1 MNTFSTLKRLWC
13 FVFLLFISN
22 YLVGQT
28 YVQNQLLVKFNAGVA
43 STQAETTMQS
53 MNAVAVENYE
63 ELGIQQWTLPNAV
76 SIDGLNF
83 TTDNVT
89 NVEELAAYLMANNPN
104 IEFAEPN
111 YIMSASPTDFIPND
125 PSLGL
130 LWGLNN
136 ESQTGGLTDADIDA
150 FEAWGITKGDEEI
163 IVGVLD
169 SGIDWTH
176 PDLAENIWQN
186 LGEDADGDGVTMEK
200 VNGVWQLDAGDDNGI
215 DDDGNGYPD
224 DLIGWDFVDNDNE
237 PEDGKSH
244 GTHVA
249 GTIAALENDEG
260 IVGVSPQVRIMVLR
274 FLNNDGLG
282 AVSDA
287 IRGLNYAMS
296 KGAHLTNNSWGG
308 TGLSQSLQNA
318 IAAAAD
324 ANQLFIAAA
333 GNNTTNNDATPY
345 YPSGYDLDNIIAVAA
360 SDQSDQLASFSNY
373 GATSVDIAAPGVSI
387 FSTLPEG
394 SYGSGQGTSMATPH
408 VTGTAVLLWSM
419 NLTADYSTIKNAIL
433 SSVDELANFEGLVA
447 TGGRMNANGA
457 LLALAECTT
466 EANFN
471 GPSGVVCPG
480 TLQNFEN
487 TSLGGEVNSYGW
499 YLADTLYTTDE
510 NAKITFDEPG
520 EHIVKL
526 VATGDEVD
534 CVSEISIPVFVSGPA
549 DTGFTYST
557 GSLAVTFDAVE
568 VIEGYSY
575 QWTFGDESDS
585 SIETNPVHEYLI
597 AGSYEVTLA
606 ITNLCNKTAFKT
618 KTVVV
623 EPVALPNC
631 PVLDDF
637 TAIDETP
644 MVCNNAEG
652 NVITLPTLEIGGEFG
667 LNAVQTWVQD
677 ETDAIQVVIGENNE
691 VTLEQQTACEIG
703 EYHFYLTVS
712 CIVDETVVLE
722 GGQVTAFVYPTPQ
735 APTLVRNDDACNY
748 SVVTACEFDI
758 ASPETVFVEQGGEA
772 GTADISISNE
782 ACIEEVYPVEYEACP
797 VVVVGGCPQQGDI
810 SPTSINMEGCSNIIL
825 IPPVVIEGENAS
837 NSILMWSVIGHPEI
851 EIPLGQSPTV
861 EIPTNISCDA
871 NTYVIRLD
879 IACTTDESVFLE
891 GGTVEYTLYPEPQ
904 APIIAKVDDECNYIV
919 ISHCENDVLSM
930 DPNDLVQM
938 PGTDAGEV
946 TIKVSNE
953 GCSNPYEF
961 SVAFEACPQICPEE
975 EEVIVG
981 EDVHEHLCNSN
992 EGNIITLSSTTEV
1005 IGDAVENAFFVWKQ
1019 VENGAPIVAI
1029 ADGTT
1034 PIIQLSQNI
1043 ECGAV
1048 VYEFEL
1054 FIQCT
1059 KDENISWYGGTAS
1072 YEVYPQPQEPMIEM
1086 TQDEATGVCAYAVLP
1101 YCEGDV
1107 VSPEALDDQT
1117 HNTPEGLVVFEVSN
1131 EGCEVATFD
1140 VAMPECPTVCVLEGE
1155 FEVIEL
1161 EESFCNND
1169 SEEGNSVTLPASI
1182 MDSANAETAVY
1193 TWTQIEN
1200 GAPIVAVA
1208 AGAEPMISLEQNT
1221 ECDAVSYEFALTI
1234 TCSKDSTISYNGG
1247 MAIFNIFPTPQA
1259 PIIERVDGEEEAE
1272 VCAYQVIAACDSDGL
1287 SEAEFTQENGS
1298 GENVRAITVSNS
1310 GCEATFDVDFE
1321 ECPALPCAWI
1331 IAENNVKCNAP
1342 SYTMCV
1348 EAVDT
1353 LKDVIGLTFKVR
1365 YPEGTSLVEATPTTY
1380 FKFNDD
1386 LIADVNNLASFSNIA
1401 PDGSL
1406 NVVVYVN
1413 NMAEGMINGAGTL
1426 GCVEFYFDEELH
1438 NAWPE
1443 AAFSIEDFQEGY
1455 LLESKDKCVDDGLL
1469 IIDFDPGHELA
1480 FMVNGDETRPLTDD
1494 ANNPITSVYTADEE
1508 CAPSSGENA
1517 LLDENGSA
1525 IIGST
1530 DKFRVARWVGCEPL
1544 NPVVGSKDALWTAKM
1559 VVRDTTEIG
1568 IPSIYALAAAD
1579 VNDNGMVDGADI
1591 SLILARSVG
1600 SLCHYPVQAGKD
1612 TSDWKF
1618 VPYQTVMDSPEW
1630 KVDPNYPYGS
1640 GEGADASNVPFTS
1653 QCHYTPEP
1661 LGDTCAYTFS
1671 NYVAILKGDVDDT
1684 WNQDVAMIAEA
1695 PGKLV
1700 IDLDNMLASAN
1711 DDKFYIP
1718 VTYNGNEPINAVDF
1732 RLSIDAQK
1740 LDIEEVRL
1748 ASNSNGLKIN
1758 YAWNKYQS
1766 EGEEILLSAY
1776 TLEGQINAGKP
1787 VFYLVTS
1794 TSPNTIS
1801 PNSIQAASSILNGL
1815 PSNIEVVGE
1824 EVHTDIDNVAKENHQ
1839 LRAYP
1844 NPANHALTLDFSSEM
1859 NVESVT
1865 YTVYDFTGKQI
1876 QQYMTTTNAP
1886 YQVKTN
1892 EWIAGTYLIT
1902 VQDSQDG
1909 QFLAREKVLIVH

>member
-1 MNTFSTLKRLWC
+1 M
-13 FVFLLFISN
+13 
-22 YLVGQT
+22 
-28 YVQNQLLVKFNAGVA
+28 VKFKAGVA

-53 MNAVAVENYE
+53 MDAQIVENYE
-63 ELGIQQWTLPNAV
+63 GLSIQQWTLPNAV
-76 SIDGLNF
+76 SIDGQNF
-83 TTDNVT
+83 TANNVT
-89 NVEELAAYLMANNPN
+89 NVEDLAAYLMANNPN

-125 PSLGL
+125 PSLSL

-136 ESQTGGLTDADIDA
+136 TGQTGGIADADIDA
-150 FEAWGITKGDEEI
+150 FEAWATTKGDNDI

-200 VNGVWQLDAGDDNGI
+200 IDGVWQLDPGDDNGI

-249 GTIAALENDEG
+249 GSIAALENGEG

-308 TGLSQSLQNA
+308 TGLSQSLQDA
-318 IAAAAD
+318 ISQAAD

-333 GNNTTNNDATPY
+333 GNNATDNDVTPY

-360 SDQSDQLASFSNY
+360 SDQSDQLAGFSNY

-394 SYGSGQGTSMATPH
+394 TYGSGQGTSMATPH

-419 NLTADYSTIKNAIL
+419 DLTADYSTIKNAIL
-433 SSVDELANFEGLVA
+433 SSVDVVGSLEGLVA
-447 TGGRMNANGA
+447 TGGRMNSNGA

-487 TSLGGEVNSYGW
+487 TSLGGETNSYGW

-510 NAKITFDEPG
+510 NAKITFTEPG
-520 EHIVKL
+520 EHMVKL

-549 DTGFTYST
+549 DADFTYST

-568 VIEGYSY
+568 VVEGYSY
-575 QWTFGDESDS
+575 QWTFGDESDN
-585 SIETNPVHEYLI
+585 SIEANPVHEYAL

-606 ITNLCNKTAFKT
+606 ITNLCSETTFMT

-623 EPVALPNC
+623 EVAELPNC
-631 PVLDDF
+631 PIAEDF
-637 TAIDETP
+637 TAIDETL
-644 MVCNNAEG
+644 MTCNNGDG

-667 LNAVQTWVQD
+667 ANAVAVWAQD
-677 ETDAIQVVIGENNE
+677 ETDAIQVSIGENNE
-691 VTLEQQTACEIG
+691 VTLEQQADCEVG
-703 EYHFYLTVS
+703 EYHFYLSIS
-712 CIVDETVVLE
+712 CTEDETVTLD
-722 GGQVTAFVYPTPQ
+722 GGHIAAFVYAMPQ
-735 APTLVRNDDACNY
+735 APTLIRNDDACNY
-748 SVVTACEFDI
+748 SVVTACEFDT
-758 ASPETVFVEQGGEA
+758 ASPETIFVEQGGEA
-772 GTADISISNE
+772 GTVDISISNG
-782 ACIEEVYPVEYEACP
+782 ACIEEVYTVEYEACP
-797 VVVVGGCPQQGDI
+797 VVVVEGCPEAGDV
-810 SPTSINMEGCSNIIL
+810 SPTSIEMEGCSNIITL
-825 IPPVVIEGENAS
+825 PFVAIEGDNVD
-837 NSILMWSVIGHPEI
+837 NSILMWSIIGNPDF

-861 EIPTNISCDA
+861 ELPANMDCDA
-871 NTYVIRLD
+871 QVLVFRLD
-879 IACTTDESVFLE
+879 IACTTDETVFLD
-891 GGTVEYTLYPEPQ
+891 GGTLQYTLHPEPQ
-904 APIIAKVDDECNYIV
+904 APTIERVDDECNYTV
-919 ISHCENDVLSM
+919 VPHCDNDILSM
-930 DPNDLVQM
+930 NPADLVQM

-946 TIKVSNE
+946 IVEVSNE
-953 GCSNPYEF
+953 GCSNPYQF
-961 SVAFEACPQICPEE
+961 SVAFEECPQVCPEQ

-981 EDVHEHLCNSN
+981 EEVHEHLCNSD

-1005 IGDAVENAFFVWKQ
+1005 IGDAVENAVFAWRQ
-1019 VENGAPIVAI
+1019 VENGAPTVAV
-1029 ADGTT
+1029 AEGAT
-1034 PIIQLSQNI
+1034 PIVQLSQNT

-1048 VYEFEL
+1048 IYEFEL

-1059 KDENISWYGGTAS
+1059 KDENISWYGGAAS

-1107 VSPEALDDQT
+1107 VSPEALDEQT
-1117 HNTPEGLVVFEVSN
+1117 HNTPEGLVAFEVSN
-1131 EGCEVATFD
+1131 EGCAIATFE
-1140 VAMPECPTVCVLEGE
+1140 VVMPECPTVCVLEGE

-1161 EESFCNND
+1161 EESLCNND
-1169 SEEGNSVTLPASI
+1169 SEEGNSVTLPASNLE
-1182 MDSANAETAVY
+1182 SENAETAVY

-1200 GAPIVAVA
+1200 GAPMVEVA

-1247 MAIFNIFPTPQA
+1247 MAVFHIFPTPQA

-1298 GENVRAITVSNS
+1298 GENIREITVNN
-1310 GCEATFDVDFE
+1310 GGWEPTFEVPFE
-1321 ECPALPCAWI
+1321 KCPALPCAWM
-1331 IAENNVKCNAP
+1331 IAENTVKCNAP

-1353 LKDVIGLTFKVR
+1353 LKDVIGLNFKVR

-1380 FKFNDD
+1380 FKLSDD
-1386 LIADVNNLASFSNIA
+1386 LVSDVNNLASFSNVN

-1406 NVVVYVN
+1406 NVVIYVN

-1443 AAFSIEDFQEGY
+1443 ATFSIEDFQEGY

-1494 ANNPITSVYTADEE
+1494 VNSPITSVYTADEE
-1508 CAPSSGENA
+1508 CITSSDENA
-1517 LLDENGSA
+1517 LLDENGAA
-1525 IIGST
+1525 IIGSS

-1544 NPVVGSKDALWTAKM
+1544 NPVVTGEDALLTAKI
-1559 VVRDTTEIG
+1559 VVRDTTDG
-1568 IPSIYALAAAD
+1568 YIPSIYALVAAD
-1579 VNDNGMVDGADI
+1579 VNDNGTVDGADI

-1600 SLCHYPVQAGKD
+1600 SLCHYPVQADKD

-1618 VPYQTVMDSPEW
+1618 ERYEVTMEDPAW
-1630 KVDPNYPYGS
+1630 AVDANYPYGS
-1640 GEGADASNVPFTS
+1640 GEGADASNVPLAS

-1671 NYVAILKGDVDDT
+1671 NYVAILKGDVDDS
-1684 WNQDVAMIAEA
+1684 WNQDAAMIAEA

-1700 IDLDNMLASAN
+1700 IDLENMLASAN

-1732 RLSIDAQK
+1732 RLSVDAQK

-1748 ASNSNGLKIN
+1748 ASNNNGLKIN
-1758 YAWNKYQS
+1758 YAWNKHNNQ
-1766 EGEEILLSAY
+1766 EILLSAY

-1794 TSPNTIS
+1794 TSPNAIS
-1801 PNSIQAASSILNGL
+1801 PNSIQAATSILNGL